1 MALTKVTEKVITNN
15 LSISGIASA
24 SNFKTGTTN
33 IHSVGVEAA
42 GINVLG
48 EDTPIGSGSTIYDDG
63 GARFSGIVT
72 ATSFVGSGAN
82 LTGIDATS
90 IKHTDGNVKIQA
102 INTGANV
109 TGNLSVSGN
118 LGVAGVL
125 TYEDVTNV
133 DSVGIITARSGI
145 RVGANGIKRESI
157 HSDVGNSGANYLRF
171 TNTTTGNGTADGFN
185 VGIDENEDSLIWNFE
200 DKNTIL
206 ATNNLERLRIDNGG
220 RILTSGETATE
231 VSAGGIHIKTTNAGA
246 TTQAL
251 ILENHSSNAST
262 EVQIKFAPT
271 TSTPND
277 RFNAITCVNVDG
289 NNKFDTIFHT
299 CPGGTPQER
308 LRIISTG
315 SVGIGITLPD
325 QKLHVY
331 EQSGSSQAYI
341 HVQNNRSRNAAI
353 KFTTTQGSWL
363 FGQGIGVDADRLM
376 VYDTEERLSIDA
388 NGDVLIGTSSW
399 SYKKPLN
406 VQGSSGSILALSN
419 YDTTTYAANTNTSIE
434 LRLKTGNTGSQDGS
448 CEIRAFKENGTNGN
462 SARGLNFWTAGSG
475 ASPSEKFRITSYGDV
490 YSTNSAYNTY
500 DTAATSVNTIVE
512 ANENRPGVYWLDFNS
527 VKFRAY
533 VKPNWLQG
541 RNWVLAAKYFD
552 IQDMPSGSS
561 LWTNDTY
568 VNESDFN
575 LYGGLMSKYRS
586 WRYFSFN
593 RLAMQMG
600 NRIPPI
606 MQFNSNQTLYG
617 AFSGGYA
624 ANGGG
629 VTADSTDP
637 SLGTATDVTYH
648 SMDNY
653 AGPDFHDVVG
663 SEDRLGSYGL
673 NKWANAST
681 NSTSATNFGS
691 VGRNNAHWDEVATT
705 GAGYNSPNGSGF
717 NSSSG
722 HSLDYRSLKG
732 WRMTVEDSL
741 NLTGVD
747 SLGRAG
753 AWIGC
758 PLDEGNSTQTANGSN
773 AGADSGFG
781 LGGGAGNP
789 GRSWTSGY
797 AEWGQGNYVVN
808 CLPAYIWLSID

>member
-48 EDTPIGSGSTIYDDG
+48 GDTPIGSGSTIYDDG

-90 IKHTDGNVKIQA
+90 IKHTDGSVKVQA
-102 INTGANV
+102 TGTGANL

-133 DSVGIITARSGI
+133 DSIGIITARST
-145 RVGANGIKRESI
+145 VSI
-157 HSDVGNSGANYLRF
+157 ADSIIHTGDTNTSLRF
-171 TNTTTGNGTADGFN
+171 PAADTITAETGG
-185 VGIDENEDSLIWNFE
+185 S
-200 DKNTIL
+200 
-206 ATNNLERLRIDNGG
+206 ERLRIASDGATKVCHNGG
-220 RILTSGETATE
+220 AFGVGGDPINKFGITA
-231 VSAGGIHIKTTNAGA
+231 SDNNFFGLHR
-246 TTQAL
+246 
-251 ILENHSSNAST
+251 SNAST
-262 EVQIKFAPT
+262 GTGEFNINVESNSQVTFSMDDEGAFSFG
-271 TSTPND
+271 TSTDPS
-277 RFNAITCVNVDG
+277 AQSG
-289 NNKFDTIFHT
+289 YSEK
-299 CPGGTPQER
+299 
-308 LRIISTG
+308 LRINSSG
-315 SVGIGITLPD
+315 HLSVGGSNVTDVNLLTLNGSGAAQNIGIVFNKTNSPAR
-325 QKLHVY
+325 
-331 EQSGSSQAYI
+331 AY
-341 HVQNNRSRNAAI
+341 
-353 KFTTTQGSWL
+353 
-363 FGQGIGVDADRLM
+363 GINVHNGTGDLIFYDYTANADRIRISS
-376 VYDTEERLSIDA
+376 D
-388 NGDVLIGTSSW
+388 GDVVIGTSSW

-462 SARGLNFWTAGSG
+462 NARGLNFWTAASG
-475 ASPSEKFRITSYGDV
+475 ASPSEKFRITSHGDV

-512 ANENRPGVYWLDFNS
+512 ANENRPGVYWLDFNN

-533 VKPNWLQG
+533 IKPNWLQG

-552 IQDMPSGSS
+552 PQDMPSGSS

-568 VNESDFN
+568 INESDFN

-624 ANGGG
+624 SNGGG
-629 VTADSTDP
+629 VTANSTDP
-637 SLGTATDVTYH
+637 SLGTGTDVTYH

-653 AGPDFHDVVG
+653 AGPDFHDTVG

-681 NSTSATNFGS
+681 NSTSANNTGS
-691 VGRNNAHWDEVATT
+691 VGTNSAHWDEVATV
-705 GAGYNSPNGSGF
+705 GAGYNAPSNNVF
-717 NSSSG
+717 NSSSD

-732 WRMTVEDSL
+732 WRMTVEDSVS
-741 NLTGVD
+741 LTGVD

-773 AGADSGFG
+773 VGADSGFG